1 MSIQYYNKLL
11 TENITKTYKKSG
23 TSDIREINFE
33 AKSIAK
39 QLKCDSKIEQFA
51 YRKSYVTLKDHKNNF
66 LKCRLIL
73 LTQQRVKS
81 V

>member
-1 MSIQYYNKLL
+1 MSIQDYSKLL

-39 QLKCDSKIEQFA
+39 QLKCDSKIEQFC
-51 YRKSYVTLKDHKNNF
+51 KQK
-66 LKCRLIL
+66 IL
-73 LTQQRVKS
+73 CYFKKPQEQFFKV
-81 V
+81 

>member
-1 MSIQYYNKLL
+1 MSVQDYNKLL
-11 TENITKTYKKSG
+11 TENITKSG
-23 TSDIREINFE
+23 KSDIGKINFE

-39 QLKCDSKIEQFA
+39 QLNLDCKIEQFEN
-51 YRKSYVTLKDHKNNF
+51 RKSYVTLKDHKNNF